1 METSIL
7 YVLELAGFMI
17 HPRLAVVKRLFAL
30 LIGAAIWFL
39 SSQSILPQPKGILGF
54 DKLQHL
60 VAYLVLAAAIGLWFP
75 SEWRRKRRLMPLILT
90 ALISS
95 IYGIVDEVHQFY
107 VPGRDCNVWDWLAD
121 TAGAIL
127 GSVIIM
133 LVLPAAKSRLA
144 RRNRNKKQT

>member
-1 METSIL
+1 
-7 YVLELAGFMI
+7 
-17 HPRLAVVKRLFAL
+17 
-30 LIGAAIWFL
+30 
-39 SSQSILPQPKGILGF
+39 
-54 DKLQHL
+54 
-60 VAYLVLAAAIGLWFP
+60 
-75 SEWRRKRRLMPLILT
+75 MPLILT